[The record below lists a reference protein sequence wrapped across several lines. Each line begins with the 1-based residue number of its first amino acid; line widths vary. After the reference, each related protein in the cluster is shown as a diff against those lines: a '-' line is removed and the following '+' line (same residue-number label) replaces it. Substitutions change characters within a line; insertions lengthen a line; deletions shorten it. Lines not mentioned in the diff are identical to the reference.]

1 MVAFLTNR
9 KLSIAEML
17 SMFSSLIFSAE
28 SRSVWGLCDIKWSL
42 SWSFFSS
49 ACGVIECSI
58 LNSGVYSCLW
68 AVLLLTTGLAS
79 TDIAGDVLTKEL
91 YDLERFWFW
100 FDVFRL
106 SWSLLFL
113 LLLSLAWSS
122 ELSSTDL
129 RSGLPQMAQ
138 LSGLTQSGEHSCP
151 LSS

>member
-28 SRSVWGLCDIKWSL
+28 SSSVWGLCDIKWSFSL
-42 SWSFFSS
+42 SFFSS

-68 AVLLLTTGLAS
+68 AVLLSTTRLAS

-91 YDLERFWFW
+91 YDLERFRFW

-106 SWSLLFL
+106 RLSLLFL

-129 RSGLPQMAQ
+129 RIGLPQMAQ
-138 LSGLTQSGEHSCP
+138 LSGLTQSGEHTCP